1 MADNTKVRAG
11 DVVGKTIV
19 GEETGRKFGMVTNV
33 NFVTESGELMNLIV
47 EQPTQYLSDLNLQSD
62 GKGRKLVP
70 FSAVKSI
77 GDFVIISENEL
88 L

>member
-1 MADNTKVRAG
+1 MVETKVRAA

-19 GEETGRKFGMVTNV
+19 SEETGRKFGVVSNV
-33 NFVTESGELMNLIV
+33 DFITESGELLNILV
-47 EQPTQYLSDLNLQSD
+47 EQPTKHINDLNLKSD
-62 GKGRKLVP
+62 ERGRLLIP

-88 L
+88 V

>member
-1 MADNTKVRAG
+1 MKTRATE
-11 DVVGKTIV
+11 VVGKTIIS
-19 GEETGRKFGMVTNV
+19 EETGRKFGVVSNID
-33 NFVTESGELMNLIV
+33 FVTDSGELLNIIV
-47 EQPTQYLSDLNLQSD
+47 EQPTKHLSELNLKAD
-62 GKGRKLVP
+62 ERGRILIP